1 MFVLPFDSRASGGY
15 NLPIQRLELLRVESQ
30 TQQYVEIVNRLRRGT
45 QQGKVLWE
53 HTGTYGKQFAAP
65 LDHGHRALVASAPS
79 GSAVLFT
86 MTNAQGM
93 QTLYLDSE
101 RVSEDILR
109 LALLQLFVTVRD
121 TLARQVTGEALDAVR
136 DL

>member
-1 MFVLPFDSRASGGY
+1 M
-15 NLPIQRLELLRVESQ
+15 ESQ
-30 TQQYVEIVNRLRRGT
+30 TQQYTEIVNRLRRGT
-45 QQGKVLWE
+45 LEGKILWE
-53 HTGTYGKQFAAP
+53 HTGTYGKQFAAA

-79 GSAVLFT
+79 GRSVLFT
-86 MTNAQGM
+86 MTNPRGT

-101 RVSEDILR
+101 RVTEDVLR

-121 TLARQVTGEALDAVR
+121 ALVQQVTNETLNAVR

>member
-1 MFVLPFDSRASGGY
+1 MD
-15 NLPIQRLELLRVESQ
+15 SQ
-30 TQQYVEIVNRLRRGT
+30 TQQYVEILNRLRRGT
-45 QQGKVLWE
+45 QEGKILWE

-79 GSAVLFT
+79 GDAVLFT
-86 MTNAQGM
+86 MSNGQGM
-93 QTLYLDSE
+93 QTLYLDSA
-101 RVSEDILR
+101 RVNEDILR

-121 TLARQVTGEALDAVR
+121 TLARHVTTEALEAVR

>member
-1 MFVLPFDSRASGGY
+1 MD
-15 NLPIQRLELLRVESQ
+15 SQ
-30 TQQYVEIVNRLRRGT
+30 TLQYVEILNRLRRGT
-45 QQGKVLWE
+45 QEGKILWE

-65 LDHGHRALVASAPS
+65 LDHGHRALVASATS
-79 GSAVLFT
+79 GNAVLFT
-86 MTNAQGM
+86 MTNPQGL

-101 RVSEDILR
+101 RVTEDLLR

-121 TLARQVTGEALDAVR
+121 TLVSNVTREALNAVR